1 MQHLTNKELRDRY
14 EYALNKIQER
24 FIWTTTEGKIL
35 ILQEMRSLHLL
46 NCVKKIQK
54 SNKKHLPESIMTCDL
69 ITREMRS
76 RNKVVRDEN

>member
-1 MQHLTNKELRDRY
+1 
-14 EYALNKIQER
+14 
-24 FIWTTTEGKIL
+24 
-35 ILQEMRSLHLL
+35 MRSLHLL
-46 NCVKKIQK
+46 SCVKKIQK